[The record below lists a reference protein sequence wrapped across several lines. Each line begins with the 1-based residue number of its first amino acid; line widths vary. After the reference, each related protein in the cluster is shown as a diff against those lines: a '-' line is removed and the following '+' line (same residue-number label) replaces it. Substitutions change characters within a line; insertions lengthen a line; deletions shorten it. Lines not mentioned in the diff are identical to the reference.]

1 MILRQEFF
9 TSDIISKYI
18 KYLLSY
24 TPLPLYPTIEHDQ
37 YMIEGCTYIY
47 KDKVLKCTESGIFS
61 AMLNYVNDPD
71 YLMSSNKVTTQHENI
86 VDYMTII
93 DNVTGDVMRD
103 ENDNILTSPLVVTDK
118 LVYINNIKFAKYV
131 LINDYV
137 FGESVTG
144 LTQQYISNTSFYD
157 SFTHKVLGDY
167 LRLIRNQ
174 YGLDLMSLYN
184 CYNHESLTNI
194 SLYRTA
200 PFVKTSSITNK
211 KLLLV
216 PIKFNTK
223 YTVAIEC
230 DTSIL
235 IKGIVYKNNTL
246 VLDNTKSEYVSNIL
260 NDTTQQL
267 NSCKFNKPFLFSIEN
282 KQKYL
287 QQFEGCLYM
296 ALQVPY
302 NLQSTLIVL
311 EGDFTDKSQR
321 EISDIKIINSVNP
334 TKVTSS
340 LCSQPSLL
348 DVNDGKQHPFS
359 DKLISYLLRNTI
371 DELEYIDDNVAN
383 IEKKID
389 YNPKYQGMW
398 DNQLRYI
405 LYNKYMDVAAKR
417 DLNTRDI
424 LGFVDKDIEEA
435 VRKGYIKYVT

>member
-103 ENDNILTSPLVVTDK
+103 ENGNILTSPLVVTDK

-174 YGLDLMSLYN
+174 CGLDLMSLYN

-230 DTSIL
+230 DTPIL

>member
-1 MILRQEFF
+1 MKQEFF
-9 TSDIISKYI
+9 TSNIISKYI
-18 KYLLSY
+18 KYLLAY

-47 KDKVLKCTESGIFS
+47 KDKVLKCTESGVFS
-61 AMLNYVNDPD
+61 GMLNYVNDSD
-71 YLMSSNKVTTQHENI
+71 YLLSSNKVTVQNENI
-86 VDYMTII
+86 TDYMTII
-93 DNVTGDVMRD
+93 DNVTGDVLRD
-103 ENDNILTSPLVVTDK
+103 ENGNILTSPLVVTDK

-131 LINDYV
+131 LINDYI
-137 FGESVTG
+137 FGEHVTG
-144 LTQQYISNTSFYD
+144 VTQQYISNTSFYD

-184 CYNHESLTNI
+184 CYNHESLTNV
-194 SLYRTA
+194 SLYKTA
-200 PFVKTSSITNK
+200 PFVKNSSITNK

-223 YTVAIEC
+223 YTIALEC
-230 DTSIL
+230 DTPVL

-246 VLDNTKSEYVSNIL
+246 VLDNTKSEYISNIL
-260 NDTTQQL
+260 SDTTQQINL
-267 NSCKFNKPFLFSIEN
+267 CKFNKPFLFSIEN

-296 ALQVPY
+296 AIQVPS

-321 EISDIKIINSVNP
+321 EISDIKIINNVNP
-334 TKVTSS
+334 IKVTSS

-348 DVNDGKQHPFS
+348 ETNDKKQHPFS

-383 IEKKID
+383 IEKKIG
-389 YNPKYQGMW
+389 YYPKYQGMW

-405 LYNKYMDVAAKR
+405 LYNKYMDIAEKR
-417 DLNTRDI
+417 NLNTKDI
-424 LGFVDKDIEEA
+424 LGFVDIDIEEA
-435 VRKGYIKYVT
+435 VRKGYIKYATNG